1 LTHLKTSLS
10 NFSYPEAGTFIRSA
24 TVKPKKLAI
33 AVLTP
38 VPIKAPESTTTTSNK
53 KKENKSNFLENM
65 RDFKSIFHLIW

>member
-1 LTHLKTSLS
+1 
-10 NFSYPEAGTFIRSA
+10 
-24 TVKPKKLAI
+24 VKPKKLAI

-38 VPIKAPESTTTTSNK
+38 VPIKAPQSTTTTSNK